1 MAYIDKHGVEYTDDK
16 KILVRCPEDFEG
28 EYIIPDG
35 VTTIDNKAFASCRE
49 LTSVTIPNSV
59 TNIGREAFRGCSRLT
74 SVTIPSSVT
83 KIEYGAFLGCS
94 RLQEVSFLGG
104 NIYIELDVFADCPS
118 LNSIDIPSN
127 LHLDKGRYTDDEFYK
142 PFRHIINI
150 NYDGDNE
157 YAPWGALALNGY
169 KEGPFYF
176 NDESKKV
183 LLGCEKN
190 YEGEIVIPESVVE
203 IGESAFAYCT
213 QITDIILHENI
224 IEIGYDALPKKRKVS
239 WNETVKCIWYIPYG
253 TYAKFMEM
261 YGQNSYNYEELDM
274 YGQKFDSIGGLKE
287 GEVPS
292 YKEVHEN
299 GIESFIFPE
308 DTRRLFTRIR
318 DGRSVK
324 ERIYL
329 TGEAQSLTLLD
340 EDSSSPDRVFYIN
353 NYIEDVDVNYVRKVD
368 NLLVKCENRNKR
380 YDDRLIFKAPLP
392 NTKPAIGKI
401 VELTYCG
408 QNQNYRYTEC
418 VWSTPIAINVDDV
431 ACIVETRLR
440 CYEGMH
446 SGCRIMLLGGKSD
459 QLAKQ
464 ELPCYVDVWEDY
476 DFVLQKLLQAGW
488 QR

>member
-16 KILVRCPEDFEG
+16 KILVCCPQDFEG

-35 VTTIDNKAFASCRE
+35 VTTIDNEAFAYCRG

-59 TNIGREAFRGCSRLT
+59 TIIGREAFRDCSQ
-74 SVTIPSSVT
+74 
-83 KIEYGAFLGCS
+83 
-94 RLQEVSFLGG
+94 LQEVSFVGG
-104 NIYIELDVFADCPS
+104 SIYIEVETFQDCPC
-118 LNSIDIPSN
+118 LNSIDISSN
-127 LHLDKGRYTDDEFYK
+127 LHLNKGHYTADEFYK

-150 NYDGDNE
+150 NYNGDNE

-169 KEGPFYF
+169 KEGPLYF
-176 NDESKKV
+176 KDESKKI

-224 IEIGYDALPKKRKVS
+224 IKIGYDALPQKRKVS
-239 WNETVKCIWYIPYG
+239 WNKTVNCIWYIPYG

-287 GEVPS
+287 GKVPS
-292 YKEVHEN
+292 YKEVYEN
-299 GIESFIFPE
+299 GITSFIFPE
-308 DTRRLFTRIR
+308 DTRRIFT
-318 DGRSVK
+318 DGEGQK
-324 ERIYL
+324 IYF
-329 TGEAQSLTLLD
+329 TGELQSLTLLD
-340 EDSSSPDRVFYIN
+340 EASKYHNRVFYIN

-368 NLLVKCENRNKR
+368 NSLVKYENLNKR
-380 YDDRLIFKAPLP
+380 YDNHLIFKAPLP
-392 NTKPAIGKI
+392 NTKPAIGKV

-408 QNQNYRYTEC
+408 QSLNYRYTEY
-418 VWSTPIAINVDDV
+418 VWSTPIAINVDDI

-488 QR
+488 MR